1 MAIRDIST
9 TQLKL
14 SQSAKQGPRRSSPP
28 RGGAEQQMVII
39 KALLSLS
46 EVVAMQPEP
55 SDNEGV
61 ESLVKRLKYMQRNVL
76 EMAAQAR
83 AVTSAYRH

>member
-14 SQSAKQGPRRSSPP
+14 SQSTKHTARKSSASK
-28 RGGAEQQMVII
+28 GGADGQMVIM

-46 EVVAMQPEP
+46 EIVAMQPEP
-55 SDNEGV
+55 SDKEGV
-61 ESLVKRLKYMQRNVL
+61 ETLVKRLKYMQRNIL

-83 AVTSAYRH
+83 AVASVYRH

>member
-14 SQSAKQGPRRSSPP
+14 SQSTKQTNRRSSLS
-28 RGGAEQQMVII
+28 GGGSDGQMVIM

-46 EVVAMQPEP
+46 EIVAMQPEP
-55 SDNEGV
+55 SDKEGV
-61 ESLVKRLKYMQRNVL
+61 ETLVKRLKYLQRNIL

-83 AVTSAYRH
+83 AVASVYRH